1 VKNFY
6 FKKNSIFLLLC
17 AVVLF
22 FNFSLLSCTPDLDFG
37 EIVTCEKL
45 DEETYAP
52 VIPKGSFDIGVQ
64 QIFATIKAAGIK
76 SEDKFSFVWKNK
88 ETGKIIFENTD
99 EYSAEKKG
107 YIEGYI
113 ASSIYLDKEDKEK
126 DNILAEPGE
135 YIVEFFHNS
144 TLVDTAEFKVLIPDV
159 KILEVLLTDAVSDSY
174 EPLNSKNQ
182 FDVFDIFYACVKL
195 NYQIEGNTI
204 GAKLFSNDSDLL
216 QENQFETVEN
226 YYKQSYTAFKFF
238 SDIPWKS
245 GNYSVEVYLNGS
257 LCQKHDFKVAVPVI
271 ELSNTYNNEQFGFSI
286 KYPQDCEISD
296 CEDETGLAV
305 DFSLFSGSEPLV
317 LTLWVINEN
326 YYPGEDEFLEYAD
339 EISNDINSTN
349 NWKQTD
355 SGHKDYELNSVSVKE
370 FSYEYLDDEGK
381 YWKMNL
387 SFIID
392 NNRLY
397 LFEGL
402 SNSEYSEILE
412 VIYYGMLDTLSFE

>member
-1 VKNFY
+1 MKNFY

-144 TLVDTAEFKVLIPDV
+144 MLTDTAEFKILIPDV

-174 EPLNSKNQ
+174 EPLNSKSQ
-182 FDVFDIFYACVKL
+182 FGVFDIFYACIKL
-195 NYQIEGNTI
+195 NYQIKGNTI

-216 QENQFETVEN
+216 QENKFEAVEN
-226 YYKQSYTAFKFF
+226 YYKQSYTAFKFL

-245 GNYSVEVYLNGS
+245 GNYYVEVYLNDS
-257 LCQKHDFKVAVPVI
+257 LCQKHDFKVVAPVI
-271 ELSNTYNNEQFGFSI
+271 ELNNTYSDEQLEFSI

-296 CEDETGLAV
+296 REDEAELAV
-305 DFSLFSGSEPLV
+305 DFLLFSGSEPLV
-317 LTLWVINEN
+317 LTLWVVNEN
-326 YYPGEDEFLEYAD
+326 YYPGEEEFLEYAD
-339 EISNDINSTN
+339 EISNSIIST

-370 FSYEYLDDEGK
+370 FSYEYLDDENK

-402 SNSEYSEILE
+402 SNSEYTEILE
-412 VIYYGMLDTLSFE
+412 VIYYGMLDTLSFK

>member
-17 AVVLF
+17 AVVLL

-52 VIPKGSFDIGVQ
+52 VIPKDSFDIGVQ
-64 QIFATIKAAGIK
+64 QIFAGIKAAGIK

-88 ETGKIIFENTD
+88 ETGKIIFEKTD

-144 TLVDTAEFKVLIPDV
+144 TLIDTAEFKILIPDV
-159 KILEVLLTDAVSDSY
+159 KILEVLLTDEVSDDY
-174 EPLNSKNQ
+174 EPLNLKNQ
-182 FDVFDIFYACVKL
+182 FNAFDIFYACVKL
-195 NYQIEGNTI
+195 NYQIEGNTVR
-204 GAKLFSNDSDLL
+204 AKLFSNNSDLL
-216 QENQFETVEN
+216 QENQFEAVEN
-226 YYKQSYTAFKFF
+226 YYKQSYTAFKFL

-245 GNYSVEVYLNGS
+245 GNYYVEVYLNDS
-257 LCQKHDFKVAVPVI
+257 LCQKHDLKVVAPVI
-271 ELSNTYNNEQFGFSI
+271 ELNNTYSDEQLEFSI
-286 KYPQDCEISD
+286 KYPQDCEFSD
-296 CEDETGLAV
+296 SKDEAGLAV
-305 DFSLFSGSEPLV
+305 DFLLFSGSEPLV

-326 YYPGEDEFLEYAD
+326 YYPGEEEFLEYAD
-339 EISNDINSTN
+339 AISNDINSTN

-370 FSYEYLDDEGK
+370 FSYECLDNEDK

-402 SNSEYSEILE
+402 SNSEYLEILE

>member
-1 VKNFY
+1 MKNFY

-17 AVVLF
+17 VAVLL
-22 FNFSLLSCTPDLDFG
+22 FNFSLLSCAPDLDFG

-45 DEETYAP
+45 DKETYAP
-52 VIPKGSFDIGVQ
+52 VIPKDSFDIGAQ

-99 EYSAEKKG
+99 KYSAEKKG

-113 ASSIYLDKEDKEK
+113 ASSIYLDEEDKEK
-126 DNILAEPGE
+126 GNILAEPGE

-144 TLVDTAEFKVLIPDV
+144 TLTDTAEFKILIPDV
-159 KILEVLLTDAVSDSY
+159 KILEVLLTDEVSDNY

-182 FDVFDIFYACVKL
+182 FGVFDIFYACVKL

-226 YYKQSYTAFKFF
+226 YYKQSYTAFKFL

-245 GNYSVEVYLNGS
+245 GNYSVEVYLNS
-257 LCQKHDFKVAVPVI
+257 ILCQKHDFKVAVPVI
-271 ELSNTYNNEQFGFSI
+271 ELSNIYSDEQIEFSI

-296 CEDETGLAV
+296 SKDEAGLAV
-305 DFSLFSGSEPLV
+305 DFLLFSGSEPLV

-326 YYPGEDEFLEYAD
+326 YYPGEEEFLEYAD
-339 EISNDINSTN
+339 EISNNINSTN

-355 SGHKDYELNSVSVKE
+355 IGHKDYELNSVSVKE
-370 FSYEYLDDEGK
+370 FSYEYLDDENK

-402 SNSEYSEILE
+402 SNSEYAEILE
-412 VIYYGMLDTLSFE
+412 VIYYGMLDTLSFK

>member
-1 VKNFY
+1 MKNFY

-144 TLVDTAEFKVLIPDV
+144 MLADTAEFKVLIPDV

-226 YYKQSYTAFKFF
+226 YYKQSYTAFKFL

-257 LCQKHDFKVAVPVI
+257 LCQKHDFKVAVSVI
-271 ELSNTYNNEQFGFSI
+271 ELNNTYSDEQLEFSI

-296 CEDETGLAV
+296 CEDEAGLAV
-305 DFSLFSGSEPLV
+305 DFLLFSGSEPLV

-370 FSYEYLDDEGK
+370 FSYEYLDDEDK

>member
-370 FSYEYLDDEGK
+370 FSYECLDNEDK